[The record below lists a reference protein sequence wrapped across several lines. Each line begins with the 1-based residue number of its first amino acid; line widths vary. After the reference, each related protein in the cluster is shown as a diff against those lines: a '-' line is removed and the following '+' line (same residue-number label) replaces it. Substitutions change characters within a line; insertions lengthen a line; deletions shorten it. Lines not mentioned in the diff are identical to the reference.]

1 VELPRPAGAHPD
13 VPHIPSL
20 YDIVERLHGLLNRRI
35 RVEAVALQKVNV
47 IQLEPLERSFDGVE
61 YMLYET
67 FSMWHSPLKCHSDA
81 DLSTQAMLVD
91 VTSLIDI
98 AGADIFL
105 HRSRNGAK
113 YLEPSSVHPT
123 KI

>member
-13 VPHIPSL
+13 IPHIPSL
-20 YDIVERLHGLLNRRI
+20 YDIVERLHGLLNRR
-35 RVEAVALQKVNV
+35 VGVKAVALQKVNV
-47 IQLEPLERSFDGVE
+47 IQLEPLERGFDGVE

-67 FSMWHSPLKCHSDA
+67 LSLWRSPLQCNSDA
-81 DLSTQAMLVD
+81 NLSTQAMLVD

-113 YLEPSSVHPT
+113 YLETSSVYPT
-123 KI
+123 EI